1 MSSKT
6 WVGLTF
12 SHLVLGSSP
21 GWWAPTVATYY
32 LSRMVEHP
40 KSKSTK
46 SSPRGHGTRRPVIRT
61 CLKIQSSGALGY
73 DKFIPGRVWLLP
85 SKTGPPF
92 SESLYIRKNVRK

>member
-1 MSSKT
+1 MYESNDLRGKQSTGRPMSSKT

-40 KSKSTK
+40 KSKSTIP
-46 SSPRGHGTRRPVIRT
+46 SLRGHG
-61 CLKIQSSGALGY
+61 
-73 DKFIPGRVWLLP
+73 P
-85 SKTGPPF
+85 SQFPNHYQYFCGF
-92 SESLYIRKNVRK
+92 EFLH